1 MDEILKTILLIIRIL
16 LEASQASIDL
26 IEDQDVLVTH
36 AATPDQPLKVG
47 DRMRRGEGGW
57 LSWQAIEN
65 GKSAVLE
72 DYATWQ
78 NRRQLFEGY
87 PIHAI
92 AIIPIYQGEHVIG
105 TINFSRTEANR
116 SFSAADIYIGEQL
129 AQVIGLILDNT
140 RLNDRLQSELAER
153 KRMEEILRESREN
166 FQTYFN
172 MGTVGMGVISPD
184 MKWIETNGHLRN
196 MLGYTGE
203 ELDQFTWNE
212 LTHPEDLNAD
222 LALFD
227 QVLAN
232 KRDSYE
238 LDKRFIHKDGT
249 ALYTTTYVSCYR
261 NPDGSVRYLLAALV
275 DITGRKQAEAALLKL
290 TAVEERQRLA
300 RDLHDSVNQSIHSLV
315 LFSETLIS
323 TLERNNTDRARQI
336 ADRLKESAR
345 QALKETRLLLYEIQ
359 APASE
364 GGVDLVQALEKRL
377 ATVEQRAGVR
387 AQMIQEGSMEYCPQ
401 AWSENLFWIA
411 IEALNNALKHAQ
423 ARNMK
428 IIIRS
433 LPQSVELEII
443 DDGIGF
449 NPDRMQ
455 TGGMGLQTMRERANQ
470 LNGELAIRSSPGLGT
485 RVYFHTQI
493 KE

>member
-1 MDEILKTILLIIRIL
+1 MDEILKTILLIIRVL

-26 IEDQDVLVTH
+26 LEEQDVLVTR
-36 AATPDQPLKVG
+36 AATPDQPLRVG
-47 DRMRRGEGGW
+47 DRMRRGDGGW
-57 LSWQAIEN
+57 LSWQAVEN

-78 NRRQLFEGY
+78 NRRELFEGY

-92 AIIPIYQGEHVIG
+92 AIIPIHQGGRVIG
-105 TINFSRTEANR
+105 TINFSRSEENR
-116 SFSAADIYIGEQL
+116 PFSASDIYIGEQL
-129 AQVIGLILDNT
+129 TQVIALMLDNT

-153 KRMEEILRESREN
+153 KRMEEVLRESREN

-172 MGTVGMGVISPD
+172 MGTVGMCVISPD
-184 MKWIETNGHLRN
+184 MKWIETNGHLRK

-203 ELDQFTWNE
+203 ELDRLTWNE
-212 LTHPEDLNAD
+212 LTHPEDLNTD
-222 LALFD
+222 LALFN

-238 LDKRFIHKDGT
+238 LDKRFIRKDGT
-249 ALYTTTYVSCYR
+249 ALYTTMYLSCYR
-261 NPDGSVRYLLAALV
+261 NPDGTVRYLLAALV

-364 GGVDLVQALEKRL
+364 GSVDLVQALQRRL
-377 ATVEQRAGVR
+377 ATVEQRAGIR
-387 AQMIQEGSMEYCPQ
+387 AQIVQEGSLEYCPPG
-401 AWSENLFWIA
+401 WSENLFWIA

-423 ARNMK
+423 AHSMK
-428 IIIRS
+428 IVIRS
-433 LPQSVELEII
+433 LPQSVDLEII

-449 NPDRMQ
+449 NPNQRQ
-455 TGGMGLQTMRERANQ
+455 SGGMGLQTMRERANQ
-470 LNGELAIRSSPGLGT
+470 LDGDLAIHSSAGMGT
-485 RVYFHTQI
+485 RVHFHSQI